1 MLSPYNILYIGA
13 ALFMWMIQMAL
24 IIICEKDSKKRKDH
38 RKRVQ
43 RNRRGRMNVFKLID
57 MLCEV
62 TSIMADI
69 VRKQQAVIEQH
80 GIQID
85 DPELDRQL
93 TSMDAEMKKLL
104 MWLMGDTLERIVKV
118 LTYDN

>member
-1 MLSPYNILYIGA
+1 
-13 ALFMWMIQMAL
+13 
-24 IIICEKDSKKRKDH
+24 
-38 RKRVQ
+38 
-43 RNRRGRMNVFKLID
+43 MNFFKLID

-80 GIQID
+80 GIRVD

-93 TSMDAEMKKLL
+93 TSMDAILDE
-104 MWLMGDTLERIVKV
+104 TELEARNI
-118 LTYDN
+118 

>member
-1 MLSPYNILYIGA
+1 
-13 ALFMWMIQMAL
+13 
-24 IIICEKDSKKRKDH
+24 
-38 RKRVQ
+38 
-43 RNRRGRMNVFKLID
+43 MNVFKLID

-85 DPELDRQL
+85 DLELDRQL
-93 TSMDAEMKKLL
+93 TSMDAILDE
-104 MWLMGDTLERIVKV
+104 TELEARNI
-118 LTYDN
+118 

>member
-1 MLSPYNILYIGA
+1 
-13 ALFMWMIQMAL
+13 
-24 IIICEKDSKKRKDH
+24 
-38 RKRVQ
+38 
-43 RNRRGRMNVFKLID
+43 MNVFKLID

-93 TSMDAEMKKLL
+93 TSMDAILDE
-104 MWLMGDTLERIVKV
+104 TELEARYI
-118 LTYDN
+118 

>member
-1 MLSPYNILYIGA
+1 
-13 ALFMWMIQMAL
+13 
-24 IIICEKDSKKRKDH
+24 
-38 RKRVQ
+38 
-43 RNRRGRMNVFKLID
+43 MNVFKLID

-62 TSIMADI
+62 TSTMADI

-93 TSMDAEMKKLL
+93 TSMDAILDE
-104 MWLMGDTLERIVKV
+104 TELEARNI
-118 LTYDN
+118 

>member
-1 MLSPYNILYIGA
+1 
-13 ALFMWMIQMAL
+13 
-24 IIICEKDSKKRKDH
+24 
-38 RKRVQ
+38 
-43 RNRRGRMNVFKLID
+43 MNVFKLID

-93 TSMDAEMKKLL
+93 TSMDTILDE
-104 MWLMGDTLERIVKV
+104 TELEARNI
-118 LTYDN
+118 

>member
-1 MLSPYNILYIGA
+1 
-13 ALFMWMIQMAL
+13 
-24 IIICEKDSKKRKDH
+24 
-38 RKRVQ
+38 
-43 RNRRGRMNVFKLID
+43 MNTFRLID

-69 VRKQQAVIEQH
+69 VRKQQVVIEQH

-93 TSMDAEMKKLL
+93 TSMDAILDE
-104 MWLMGDTLERIVKV
+104 TELEARNI
-118 LTYDN
+118 